1 MASAWDAIVVGAGVI
16 GSAVAYFL
24 QEAGLRVCLLDRGA
38 VAAGTTSASA
48 GHTSVQGRVPGPA
61 LDLALANVRLLGELK
76 RALPDDFEYA
86 QSGGLILAED
96 ETEYRLL
103 RQFTAKQAHHAPVEF
118 WEAEEVRRAEPHLDP
133 RRILGATYCALD
145 GYANPV
151 RLAIALAR
159 GARARGAEVLPHT
172 EVVGILTEGGRAT
185 GVRTATGIHRALAI
199 VNAAGAWS
207 GEIGRLAGVAVP
219 VVPRKG
225 ELVVSEPLPRLLRC
239 VISHAGH
246 IPFADHG
253 IEAPPEVEGE
263 LQKKRY
269 LKQTGAGGFQGRVYV
284 GSTSEF
290 RGFDRSSTWD
300 GVSQLCRY
308 AIDTVPA
315 LAGARLVR
323 SWAGLRP
330 RSRDGRF
337 IIGEAPGL
345 PGFWLA
351 TGHDS
356 IGILYSTMTGR
367 LLAQWLRT
375 GERPALLAP
384 FDPARPSLAPA
395 APRADSKETDI
406 HDTV

>member
-1 MASAWDAIVVGAGVI
+1 MTSAWDAIVVGAGVI

-24 QEAGLRVCLLDRGA
+24 QEEGLSVCLIDRGA

-76 RALPDDFEYA
+76 RALPDDFEYV

-103 RQFTAKQAHHAPVEF
+103 RQFAAKQAAHAPVEF
-118 WEAEEVRRAEPHLDP
+118 WEAEDVRRAEPHLNP
-133 RRILGATYCALD
+133 ARILGATYCALD
-145 GYANPV
+145 GYANPM
-151 RLAIALAR
+151 RLAIALAHAARVR
-159 GARARGAEVLPHT
+159 GAQVLTHT
-172 EVVGILTEGGRAT
+172 EVIGILTNGGRAA
-185 GVRTATGIHRALAI
+185 GVRTRTGTHRAPVV
-199 VNAAGAWS
+199 VNAAGIWS
-207 GEIGRLAGVAVP
+207 AELGRLAGVTVP

-253 IEAPPEVEGE
+253 LEAPPEVEGE

-269 LKQTGAGGFQGRVYV
+269 LKQTGAGGFQGRFYV

-290 RGFDRSSTWD
+290 RGFDRSSTWE
-300 GVSQLCRY
+300 GVSQLCHY

-315 LAGARLVR
+315 LARARLVR
-323 SWAGLRP
+323 GWAGLCGATPDRRP
-330 RSRDGRF
+330 
-337 IIGEAPGL
+337 L
-345 PGFWLA
+345 VGFHRELSNLFVA
-351 TGHDS
+351 CGDN
-356 IGILYSTMTGR
+356 GFGFMR
-367 LLAQWLRT
+367 A
-375 GERPALLAP
+375 PALGECAAAMIQGTPPPVNL
-384 FDPARPSLAPA
+384 RSLFRRSSLSALH
-395 APRADSKETDI
+395 S
-406 HDTV
+406 

>member
-1 MASAWDAIVVGAGVI
+1 MTSAWDAIVVGAGVI

-24 QEAGLRVCLLDRGA
+24 QEEGLSVCLIDRGA

-76 RALPDDFEYA
+76 RALPDDFEYV

-103 RQFTAKQAHHAPVEF
+103 RQFAAKQAAHAPVEF
-118 WEAEEVRRAEPHLDP
+118 WEAEELRRAEPHLNP
-133 RRILGATYCALD
+133 ARILGATYCALD
-145 GYANPV
+145 GYANPM
-151 RLAIALAR
+151 RLAIALAHAARVR
-159 GARARGAEVLPHT
+159 GAQVLTHT
-172 EVVGILTEGGRAT
+172 EVIGILTKGGRAA
-185 GVRTATGIHRALAI
+185 GVRTRTGTHRAPVV
-199 VNAAGAWS
+199 VNAAGVWS
-207 GEIGRLAGVAVP
+207 AELGRLAGVTVP

-253 IEAPPEVEGE
+253 LEAPLEVEGE

-269 LKQTGAGGFQGRVYV
+269 LKQTGAGGFQGRFYV

-290 RGFDRSSTWD
+290 RGFDRSSTWE
-300 GVSQLCRY
+300 GVSQLCHY

-315 LAGARLVR
+315 LARARLVR
-323 SWAGLRP
+323 GWAGLRP
-330 RSRDGRF
+330 RSRDGKF
-337 IIGEAPGL
+337 IIGEAPGC

-356 IGILYSTMTGR
+356 IGILYSIMTGR
-367 LLAQWLRT
+367 LLSRWIRT
-375 GERPALLAP
+375 GERPALLAT
-384 FDPARPSLAPA
+384 FDPARPSLAA
-395 APRADSKETDI
+395 AAS
-406 HDTV
+406 